1 MKSEV
6 YSWRLSRDLKDD
18 LEEAARR
25 ERVSVSR
32 LLERITR
39 EWLKTR
45 TPADAHDEA
54 EQERIRARAMRYI
67 GSLRSGDP
75 DLSEKVSARVRER
88 LLRAHARS
96 QSD

>member
-25 ERVSVSR
+25 ERVSVAR
-32 LLERITR
+32 LLERIAR
-39 EWLKTR
+39 EWLKARAATVED
-45 TPADAHDEA
+45 DAA
-54 EQERIRARAMRYI
+54 EQQRIRARAMRCI
-67 GSLRSGDP
+67 GTLRSGDP
-75 DLSEKVSARVRER
+75 DLSEKVSERMRER

-96 QSD
+96 RSD